1 MKELNIPKKA
11 NGFIYTIKSVDIQT
25 IKCPTSC
32 IYANPNSHC
41 YNDCSKKNYSP
52 SGIIV
57 GDGEIRAIQCLINV
71 KNICDKQD
79 WVVDADDAILVD
91 TEGYTYEGTI
101 LCEPCLPIRVAKDRT
116 KVHPQSQVD
125 YIQLFPLL
133 DSIENVAKIRV
144 NINHEW
150 VDFQIT
156 DEEISLFDDTNAIA
170 IDNNTSISNPNDD
183 KGSSLVFIDGIAQDA
198 IRYDLQ
204 HINSDINVI
213 KLNIYSRFNNILSP
227 TEKTKI
233 ENRIN
238 NDLYRLNIDLQSKT
252 NSIYDSAKE
261 TLKLIEDEYNQK
273 LQAEKIVQS
282 EMKNIDRKVK
292 ELLELSPREFEEYV
306 GELFSHL
313 GYKVEVTPYIND
325 KGVDII
331 MYKGAVKY
339 GVQCKRY
346 KGTVGSP
353 EIQTFIGALEHA
365 KADKGFFVTTGMFSF
380 EAEKMAAQHPIQLVN
395 KIELS
400 ELILEALKKL

>member
-1 MKELNIPKKA
+1 MNELNIPKKA
-11 NGFIYTIKSVDIQT
+11 NGYICTIKSIDIAT
-25 IKCPTSC
+25 VKCPSSC
-32 IYANPNSHC
+32 SWYANCNDRPCTYKRYDVPNGVIVD
-41 YNDCSKKNYSP
+41 NDNKEI
-52 SGIIV
+52 SGIK
-57 GDGEIRAIQCLINV
+57 CLINI
-71 KNICDKQD
+71 KNIGNT
-79 WVVDADDAILVD
+79 VDLTVNSRNAILVD

-101 LCEPCLPIRVAKDRT
+101 LCEKCLPLRVVKAGT
-116 KVHPQSQVD
+116 EIHPQSQVD

-133 DSIENVAKIRV
+133 ESVEYVAKIKV
-144 NINHEW
+144 NINDEW

-156 DEEISLFDDTNAIA
+156 DEEVSLFDNINA
-170 IDNNTSISNPNDD
+170 IDNDNDTSRDD
-183 KGSSLVFIDGIAQDA
+183 KVSSAAFIDAITQDSF
-198 IRYDLQ
+198 RYDVQ

-213 KLNIYSRFNNILSP
+213 KLNVYSRFNNILSP

-252 NSIYDSAKE
+252 NSIYDSVKE
-261 TLKLIEDEYNQK
+261 ALKLIEDEYNQK
-273 LQAEKIVQS
+273 IQAEKIVRS
-282 EMKNIDRKVK
+282 EIKNIDRKVK

-306 GELFSHL
+306 GELFTHL
-313 GYKVEVTPYIND
+313 GYKVEVTPYVND

-353 EIQTFIGALEHA
+353 EIQTFIGALNHA

-395 KIELS
+395 RVELS
-400 ELILEALKKL
+400 ELILEALKK